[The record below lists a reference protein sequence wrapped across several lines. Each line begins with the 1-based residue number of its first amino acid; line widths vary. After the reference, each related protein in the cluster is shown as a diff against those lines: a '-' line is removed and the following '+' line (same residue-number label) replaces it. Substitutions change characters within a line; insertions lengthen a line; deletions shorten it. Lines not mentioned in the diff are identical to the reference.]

1 MVSGSGSEDGP
12 RGTMKTRS
20 ETQLKGLVVDSVL
33 SSVTNAGL
41 LSPRRR
47 FTCCHLDLEFGKKK
61 NKFKFGIESKLAPK
75 LKLWLNIWRFGRA
88 CLIFEKSTVIGASFS
103 HDNF

>member
-33 SSVTNAGL
+33 SSVMEL
-41 LSPRRR
+41 FSPQRR
-47 FTCCHLDLEFGKKK
+47 FTCCHLDLEFGKK
-61 NKFKFGIESKLAPK
+61 NNNEFHFGIESKLAPK
-75 LKLWLNIWRFGRA
+75 LKLWLNIW
-88 CLIFEKSTVIGASFS
+88 
-103 HDNF
+103 